1 MRLTI
6 KMRMNL
12 CLALMGG
19 MFLSAGFMAS
29 QTMDDLAARQATIVG
44 VHLVALEQVE
54 MLSVINERM
63 QTQIRN
69 YVYAADNDQAKRAE
83 TALDDIAK
91 SETAIVDGL
100 RADSSPEV
108 AAMLAKF
115 SESSARLSET
125 YAQIKEI
132 KKSAVP
138 GGAMKVVQLLNK
150 TADPLSAEISA
161 TAQKLVELETARMEE
176 TVRAAQDKAEFAS
189 LAIQAVLV
197 MALVFG
203 IAAVVWIQWS
213 IARGI
218 RSVSDLAGKMAEG
231 DLAARPVVRGNDEMS
246 DLLMVID
253 RMSRTVR
260 DVVGKTATGAR
271 FVADGVTQLS
281 DTARDLDATAR
292 GQAQNT
298 DIASTAM
305 EQMSANI
312 QETALNASRTEE
324 AARRACQMAQ
334 ESVSTVTEAIAAMR
348 KIADR
353 IGVVQ
358 EIARQTDLLA
368 LNAAVEAA
376 RAGDAGRG
384 FSVVA
389 AEVRKLSERS
399 NMAASEIDGLS
410 RETMRTSEQAGQ
422 MLSGLLSDMDGTL
435 KMVTEINR
443 ANGELAVGVRQ
454 VNEVVRK
461 VDAASQ
467 TTSAASHQLSA
478 TASELSRQADELQ
491 QTVGFFEIA
500 SDRTSGRDAGL
511 AEADAEIQAAQAWRR
526 AA

>member
-19 MFLSAGFMAS
+19 MFLSAGVMAS
-29 QTMDDLAARQATIVG
+29 RAMDDMADRQAVIVG
-44 VHLVALEQVE
+44 SNLVALENAE
-54 MLSVINERM
+54 KLSIINERM

-69 YVYAADNDQAKRAE
+69 YVYASDKDQRTVADAALTEITKQE
-83 TALDDIAK
+83 TSIV
-91 SETAIVDGL
+91 ETL
-100 RADSSPEV
+100 RSDPSPEV
-108 AAMLAKF
+108 TALLQQFNDASAKLAETHKLVKQA
-115 SESSARLSET
+115 SAS
-125 YAQIKEI
+125 
-132 KKSAVP
+132 
-138 GGAMKVVQLLNK
+138 GGAMIAAKLLTK
-150 TADPLSAEISA
+150 SADPVSAEIS
-161 TAQKLVELETARMEE
+161 TIVQNLVDLETTRMVES
-176 TVRAAQDKAEFAS
+176 VRSAQEKAEFTS
-189 LAIQAVLV
+189 MAIQLVLV

-203 IAAVVWIQWS
+203 IAAVLWIQIS

-218 RSVSDLAGKMAEG
+218 RSVSDLAIKVAEG
-231 DLAARPVVRGNDEMS
+231 DLDARPVVRGNDEMS
-246 DLLMVID
+246 DLLKVID
-253 RMSRTVR
+253 RMARTVR
-260 DVVGKTATGAR
+260 DVVGKTANSAR
-271 FVADGVTQLS
+271 FVAAGVTQLS
-281 DTARDLDATAR
+281 DTARDLESTAR

-305 EQMSANI
+305 EEMAANI
-312 QETALNASRTEE
+312 QETARNAERTEE
-324 AARRACQMAQ
+324 AARRACLMAQ

-435 KMVTEINR
+435 QMVSEINR

-454 VNEVVRK
+454 VNDVVRK

-467 TTSAASHQLSA
+467 STSAASHQLSA
-478 TASELSRQADELQ
+478 TASELSRQAEELQ
-491 QTVGFFEIA
+491 QTVGFFNTNET
-500 SDRTSGRDAGL
+500 SDRFDLIVEPAS
-511 AEADAEIQAAQAWRR
+511 ADAAQADWRR